1 MSLVKQGLLGKPMA
15 PMLIL
20 AGVKDT
26 QVPIADI
33 YLLLSKGDVPKDGMD
48 QSVRAVILGRQ
59 VGVWPDPRIFKEVI
73 IPWLVRTLEP
83 EPAKQSH

>member
-20 AGVKDT
+20 AGVLDT
-26 QVPIADI
+26 QVPISDI
-33 YLLLSKGDVPKDGMD
+33 YLLLNKGDVPKTAWINPSGGH
-48 QSVRAVILGRQ
+48 LGRQ

-73 IPWLVRTLEP
+73 IPWLVRTLES
-83 EPAKQSH
+83 EPAR